1 MKILKLLS
9 NLIIFFISFF
19 QFSNYLLANEPVDIW
34 SIDKKDSVT
43 EDLNNIEESNQN
55 IYKLDPINS
64 IEDEIIKDIDLY
76 ESKNSLV
83 GLYDPEVNNL
93 SIEMW
98 SSSNGESIKSILKR
112 INKKKL
118 SQDSIEVLE
127 IALLTNSYPPK
138 NNISESEFNN
148 LKIEYLLKKN
158 DLDLIKKFILN
169 NPDFKNNTKLIEF
182 YVNKNLSKSNL
193 ESSCSIFE
201 NINIFNNDYLS
212 KFKIYC
218 LIQDNKNDEAQ
229 LFYDL
234 KTEQG
239 FEDNFFEKKFNYLMG
254 YTSKIDKKISE
265 KDILNFHLSH
275 RTNPEFK
282 FVPNNETSR
291 IIWDYLS
298 SANLLEDLNTID
310 LENDERIKIIE
321 TATHQKNYSERE
333 LFDLYKRF
341 QFNIDQLINAQ
352 NTYKLLPPYKGRALL
367 YQKLLISKN
376 SNEILDLSFRLKSSF
391 QEDGIDK
398 AFEETLLN
406 FLNNIKFEDVPSN
419 YTTFYEKNINF
430 NKNIET
436 KKIKIN
442 NKLIHQSKLINY
454 FLNQQDIKKT
464 EKDLND
470 FLKKTKKNKK
480 YFVSKKDIILIEAL
494 KSDGI
499 KISKKYENLYDLDN
513 NIPNDLKN
521 LIENSDTGMILLRL
535 AEIIGEDSVENLDI
549 DTIDFIISTLNFIN
563 MDTLSNI
570 GNFTFKSLN
579 YIK

>member
-43 EDLNNIEESNQN
+43 EDLNNIEDSNQN

-239 FEDNFFEKKFNYLMG
+239 FVDNFFEKKFNYLMG

-310 LENDERIKIIE
+310 LENDER
-321 TATHQKNYSERE
+321 
-333 LFDLYKRF
+333 
-341 QFNIDQLINAQ
+341 
-352 NTYKLLPPYKGRALL
+352 
-367 YQKLLISKN
+367 
-376 SNEILDLSFRLKSSF
+376 
-391 QEDGIDK
+391 
-398 AFEETLLN
+398 
-406 FLNNIKFEDVPSN
+406 
-419 YTTFYEKNINF
+419 
-430 NKNIET
+430 
-436 KKIKIN
+436 
-442 NKLIHQSKLINY
+442 
-454 FLNQQDIKKT
+454 
-464 EKDLND
+464 
-470 FLKKTKKNKK
+470 
-480 YFVSKKDIILIEAL
+480 
-494 KSDGI
+494 
-499 KISKKYENLYDLDN
+499 
-513 NIPNDLKN
+513 
-521 LIENSDTGMILLRL
+521 
-535 AEIIGEDSVENLDI
+535 
-549 DTIDFIISTLNFIN
+549 
-563 MDTLSNI
+563 
-570 GNFTFKSLN
+570 
-579 YIK
+579 

>member
-43 EDLNNIEESNQN
+43 EDLNNIEDSNQN

-148 LKIEYLLKKN
+148 LKIDYLLKKN

-239 FEDNFFEKKFNYLMG
+239 FVDNFFEKKFNYLMG

-480 YFVSKKDIILIEAL
+480 YFVSKKDIILIESL

-549 DTIDFIISTLNFIN
+549 DTINFIISTLNFIN
-563 MDTLSNI
+563 MDTLRNKI
-570 GNFTFKSLN
+570 ILEILPLKV
-579 YIK
+579 

>member
-43 EDLNNIEESNQN
+43 EDLNNIEDSNQN

-112 INKKKL
+112 IDKKKL

-239 FEDNFFEKKFNYLMG
+239 FVDNFFEKKFNYLMG

-282 FVPNNETSR
+282 FVPNNETPR

-480 YFVSKKDIILIEAL
+480 YFVSKKDIILIESL

-535 AEIIGEDSVENLDI
+535 AEIIGEDSVQNLDI
-549 DTIDFIISTLNFIN
+549 DTINFIISTLNFIN
-563 MDTLSNI
+563 MDTLRNKI
-570 GNFTFKSLN
+570 ILEILPLKV
-579 YIK
+579 

>member
-43 EDLNNIEESNQN
+43 EDLNNIEDSNQN

-193 ESSCSIFE
+193 QSSCSIFE

-367 YQKLLISKN
+367 YQKLLISNN

-535 AEIIGEDSVENLDI
+535 AEIIGEDSVQNLDI
-549 DTIDFIISTLNFIN
+549 DTINFIISTLNFIN
-563 MDTLSNI
+563 MDTLRNKI
-570 GNFTFKSLN
+570 ILEILPLKV
-579 YIK
+579 

>member
-43 EDLNNIEESNQN
+43 EDLNNIEDSNQN

-239 FEDNFFEKKFNYLMG
+239 FVDNFFEKKFNYLMG

-480 YFVSKKDIILIEAL
+480 YFVSKKDIILIESL

-535 AEIIGEDSVENLDI
+535 AEIIGEDSVQNLDI
-549 DTIDFIISTLNFIN
+549 DTINFIISTLNFIN
-563 MDTLSNI
+563 MDTLRNKI
-570 GNFTFKSLN
+570 ILEILPLKV
-579 YIK
+579 

>member
-43 EDLNNIEESNQN
+43 EDLNNIEDSNQN

-239 FEDNFFEKKFNYLMG
+239 FVDNFFEKKFNYLMG

-480 YFVSKKDIILIEAL
+480 YFVSKKDIILIESL

-535 AEIIGEDSVENLDI
+535 AEIIGEDSVQNLDI
-549 DTIDFIISTLNFIN
+549 DKINFIISTLNFIN
-563 MDTLSNI
+563 MDTLRNKI
-570 GNFTFKSLN
+570 ILEILPLKV
-579 YIK
+579 

>member
-239 FEDNFFEKKFNYLMG
+239 FVDNFFEKKFNYLMG

-298 SANLLEDLNTID
+298 SANLLEDLNTVD

-480 YFVSKKDIILIEAL
+480 YFVSKKDIILIESL

-535 AEIIGEDSVENLDI
+535 AEIIGEDSVQNLDI
-549 DTIDFIISTLNFIN
+549 DTINFIISTLNFIN
-563 MDTLSNI
+563 MDTLRNKI
-570 GNFTFKSLN
+570 ILEILPLKV
-579 YIK
+579 